1 MRTVH
6 SVGELRALL
15 AGEQRTVFVP
25 TMGNLHRGHLRLIH
39 RARELGGP
47 VVASVFVN
55 RLQFGAGEDFDR
67 YPRTLID
74 DAQALAD
81 AGCDVLFAP
90 DEQTIYPNPQTVV
103 VQPPPEA
110 DQLCGEHRPGHF
122 AGVLT
127 VVCKLFNLVQPAAA
141 VFGEKDFQ
149 QLWLIRQMAAQL
161 AMPIRIVGHAT
172 ERDADGL
179 ALSSRN
185 RYLSPEQRRVA
196 PQLYAALCSVRES
209 IRSGLAAEA
218 ATAAAASTL
227 SAGGWE
233 VDYVAVRDAASL
245 REPTP
250 DTATWVALAAAR
262 LGSTRLIDNISF
274 QGDPGT

>member
-6 SVGELRALL
+6 STAELRALL
-15 AGEQRTVFVP
+15 AGEQRVVFVP

-67 YPRTLID
+67 YPRTLMD

-90 DEQTIYPNPQTVV
+90 DEQIIYPNPQTVV
-103 VQPPPEA
+103 VQPPSEA

-185 RYLSPEQRRVA
+185 RYLSPDERKVA
-196 PQLYAALCSVRES
+196 PQLYAALCGVRES
-209 IRSGLAAEA
+209 IHAGMAVGAAA
-218 ATAAAASTL
+218 AAAASTL
-227 SAGGWE
+227 GAGGWE

-250 DTATWVALAAAR
+250 ETTTWVVLAAAR
-262 LGSTRLIDNISF
+262 LGSTRLIDNITF
-274 QGDPGT
+274 QGRPDN